1 MLLAR
6 SQGETCEAEL
16 VIADGPT
23 RKSEHHNLTGTRL
36 TIGRETENDLVLSDA
51 SVSRFHAEILRDR
64 AGFWIE
70 DKGSADG
77 TKRNGLPVKGQEAL
91 VGGDQINIGKYS
103 IRFDLRDENSTAP
116 TQTKMVRPAVTAAAS
131 ATGDFDL
138 RTDLG
143 SKRGNT

>member
-1 MLLAR
+1 MFGPRAPEAPRRIAAGEFTMLLAR

-64 AGFWIE
+64 AGSSGIL
-70 DKGSADG
+70 D
-77 TKRNGLPVKGQEAL
+77 R
-91 VGGDQINIGKYS
+91 
-103 IRFDLRDENSTAP
+103 R
-116 TQTKMVRPAVTAAAS
+116 
-131 ATGDFDL
+131 
-138 RTDLG
+138 
-143 SKRGNT
+143 